1 MAPSPSPETSEN
13 SASVMEAQRTRY
25 AHRHMDKLAVVANP
39 VASQF
44 TGGDYRDVMA
54 ALNRGGTVEGLWPSS
69 AADASVV
76 SRQAAEDGAEV
87 VLAMGGDGLVHHVA
101 QGLIGTDTALGII
114 PAGTTNV
121 IGRLFGIPSNP
132 VKAAKLVMGEPIQ
145 NRIGTVRMDLTRGKT
160 QSTHHALFA
169 CGLGLDADV
178 VIEADKDPYK
188 KYRFGSLHYATTT
201 FGVALKSFP
210 KKRPHVSVQSGDR
223 SAEATAVVFQFRD
236 VYTYFGRLPI
246 TLSKDDPNPLTAL
259 IMGRL
264 KRRRVPAIAS
274 KVFLRRDLDELK
286 EVDIW
291 QDVESLTATARPP
304 VAAQADGES
313 LGMVNGAVI
322 SWQADSLTVLGAQ
335 ASA

>member
-1 MAPSPSPETSEN
+1 
-13 SASVMEAQRTRY
+13 ME
-25 AHRHMDKLAVVANP
+25 KLAVVANP

-44 TGGDYRDVMA
+44 TGGDYRDVMSV
-54 ALNRGGTVEGLWPSS
+54 LNQTSTVEGLWPSS
-69 AADASVV
+69 AADASTV
-76 SRQAAEDGAEV
+76 SRKAAEGGADI

-114 PAGTTNV
+114 PVGTTNV

-132 VKAAKLVMGEPIQ
+132 VKAARLVVGEPV
-145 NRIGTVRMDLTRGKT
+145 RDLIGTAQMDLTRGKA

-178 VIEADKDPYK
+178 VIKADKDPYK
-188 KYRFGSLHYATTT
+188 KYRFGSLHYASTT

-210 KKRPHVSVQSGDR
+210 KKRPHITVQSGER

-236 VYTYFGRLPI
+236 VYTFFGRMPI
-246 TLSKDDPNPLTAL
+246 TLSKDDPDPLTAL

-264 KRRRVPAIAS
+264 KRRRVPAVAS
-274 KVFLRRDLDELK
+274 KVFLRRDLDEL
-286 EVDIW
+286 EEIEIW
-291 QDVESLTATARPP
+291 QEVELLTAKASPP

-313 LGMVNGAVI
+313 LGMVDGASI
-322 SWQADSLTVLGAQ
+322 SWQPNSLTVLGAH

>member
-1 MAPSPSPETSEN
+1 
-13 SASVMEAQRTRY
+13 ME
-25 AHRHMDKLAVVANP
+25 KLAVVANP

-54 ALNRGGTVEGLWPSS
+54 TLSRSATVEGLWPSS

-101 QGLIGTDTALGII
+101 QGLIGTTTALGII

-121 IGRLFGIPSNP
+121 IGRLFEIPSNP
-132 VKAAKLVMGEPIQ
+132 VKAAKLVVTEPVW
-145 NRIGTVRMDLTRGKT
+145 NRIGTVRMDLTRGKAQT
-160 QSTHHALFA
+160 THHAIFA

-188 KYRFGSLHYATTT
+188 KYRFGALHYASTT

-210 KKRPHVSVQSGDR
+210 KKRPHIAVQSGDR
-223 SAEATAVVFQFRD
+223 SADATAVVFQFRD

-246 TLSKDDPNPLTAL
+246 TLSKEEPDPLTAL
-259 IMGRL
+259 VMGRL

-286 EVDIW
+286 EVEIW
-291 QDVESLTATARPP
+291 RDVETLTATARPP

-313 LGMVNGAVI
+313 LGMVNGAMI
-322 SWQADSLTVLGAQ
+322 SWQDDSLTVIGAQ
-335 ASA
+335 LPA